1 MRTIT
6 LTAASNIQR
15 SADVYTSKEG
25 LDVGST
31 YFRFT
36 CAMCQNP
43 LGLYYL
49 TTSKDLDDLRE
60 KFSFSYESVTLY
72 ELGKA
77 QHGVDNPLP
86 VSTIDSSERIE
97 DSASHTNGLDIQEP
111 TNREEIGRVN
121 KYTHIFMYVVLIT
134 TMQSSTFFVA
144 IFIDV
149 TWYFLL

>member
-31 YFRFT
+31 FFRFT

-72 ELGKA
+72 EMGKA
-77 QHGVDNPLP
+77 QHGVDNPVP
-86 VSTIDSSERIE
+86 INTSDQSATAAEDDGESS
-97 DSASHTNGLDIQEP
+97 SSHTNGLNLKEP
-111 TNREEIGRVN
+111 TNKEEIGRVN
-121 KYTHIFMYVVLIT
+121 KRK
-134 TMQSSTFFVA
+134 A
-144 IFIDV
+144 FIS
-149 TWYFLL
+149 

>member
-49 TTSKDLDDLRE
+49 TTSKDLDELRE

-72 ELGKA
+72 EIGKA
-77 QHGVDNPLP
+77 QHGVDNPVPFNASDPLG
-86 VSTIDSSERIE
+86 TAEDGDESS
-97 DSASHTNGLDIQEP
+97 SSHSNGLNLKEP
-111 TNREEIGRVN
+111 TNKEEIGRVS
-121 KYTHIFMYVVLIT
+121 KYGHGMLI
-134 TMQSSTFFVA
+134 S
-144 IFIDV
+144 
-149 TWYFLL
+149 

>member
-60 KFSFSYESVTLY
+60 KFTFSYESATLY

-86 VSTIDSSERIE
+86 ISTIDSSEIIE
-97 DSASHTNGLDIQEP
+97 DSESHTNALDIKEP
-111 TNREEIGRVN
+111 SNSEEIGRVN
-121 KYTHIFMYVVLIT
+121 
-134 TMQSSTFFVA
+134 
-144 IFIDV
+144 
-149 TWYFLL
+149 

>member
-60 KFSFSYESVTLY
+60 KFSFNYESVTLY
-72 ELGKA
+72 EIGKA
-77 QHGVDNPLP
+77 QHGVDNPVP
-86 VSTIDSSERIE
+86 FNTSDSSARTE
-97 DSASHTNGLDIQEP
+97 DGEESAASHTNGLEFKEP

-121 KYTHIFMYVVLIT
+121 KC
-134 TMQSSTFFVA
+134 
-144 IFIDV
+144 
-149 TWYFLL
+149 

>member
-49 TTSKDLDDLRE
+49 TTSKDLDELRE
-60 KFSFSYESVTLY
+60 KFSFNYESVTLY
-72 ELGKA
+72 EIGKA
-77 QHGVDNPLP
+77 QHGVDNPVP
-86 VSTIDSSERIE
+86 VNTSDPSVTAEDDEESS
-97 DSASHTNGLDIQEP
+97 SSHTNGLNLKEP
-111 TNREEIGRVN
+111 TNKEEIGRV
-121 KYTHIFMYVVLIT
+121 
-134 TMQSSTFFVA
+134 S
-144 IFIDV
+144 
-149 TWYFLL
+149 

>member
-1 MRTIT
+1 MRTVT

-31 YFRFT
+31 FFRFT
-36 CAMCQNP
+36 CAVCQNP

-77 QHGVDNPLP
+77 QHGVDNPVP
-86 VSTIDSSERIE
+86 FNTSDPSAPAAEDGEESS
-97 DSASHTNGLDIQEP
+97 SSHSNGLNLKEP
-111 TNREEIGRVN
+111 TNKEEIGRVN
-121 KYTHIFMYVVLIT
+121 
-134 TMQSSTFFVA
+134 
-144 IFIDV
+144 
-149 TWYFLL
+149 

>member
-60 KFSFSYESVTLY
+60 KFSFSYQSVTLY
-72 ELGKA
+72 EIGKA
-77 QHGVDNPLP
+77 QHGVDNPVP
-86 VSTIDSSERIE
+86 FNTSDPSGTTEDGEESS
-97 DSASHTNGLDIQEP
+97 SSHTNGLDLKEP
-111 TNREEIGRVN
+111 TNKEEIGRVSN
-121 KYTHIFMYVVLIT
+121 HKH
-134 TMQSSTFFVA
+134 
-144 IFIDV
+144 
-149 TWYFLL
+149 